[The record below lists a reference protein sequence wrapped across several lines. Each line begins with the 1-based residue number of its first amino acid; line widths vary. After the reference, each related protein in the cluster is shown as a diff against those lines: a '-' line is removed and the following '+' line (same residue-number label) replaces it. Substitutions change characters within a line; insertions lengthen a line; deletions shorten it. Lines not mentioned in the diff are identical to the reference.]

1 MTKIV
6 KALAASGFA
15 VLAVALF
22 GIAMSSSAGTV
33 SAQTP
38 PAAPSAFFGD
48 VSVDGAPVA
57 KGTLIEAVVNGS
69 VCGDGRAGD
78 PGTGGDDNYAIQV
91 RAFDPQGLNGEDC
104 GSTGDT
110 VIFYIGGVSA
120 GKVGGTGVWNSST
133 AQRVNLS
140 YTTPTVAPTT
150 GSATPGT
157 GTPGTGTPGTG
168 AATSTPKAPVTG
180 AGLST
185 GDSGSATWL
194 YVALGLGAVAF
205 GASGVAV
212 ARKNR

>member
-1 MTKIV
+1 MTKVV

-22 GIAMSSSAGTV
+22 GIAMSSSAQTA

-91 RAFDPQGLNGEDC
+91 RAFDPQGVGGEDC

-120 GKVGGTGVWNSST
+120 GMVGGTGVWNSST
-133 AQRVNLS
+133 AQRVDLS

-150 GSATPGT
+150 SGSTTPGA
-157 GTPGTGTPGTG
+157 GT
-168 AATSTPKAPVTG
+168 ATSTPKAPTTG
-180 AGLST
+180 AGLGT
-185 GDSGSATWL
+185 GDSGTATWL

-212 ARKNR
+212 ARKSR

>member
-22 GIAMSSSAGTV
+22 GIAMSTTAGTV

-133 AQRVNLS
+133 AQRVDLS

-150 GSATPGT
+150 ATTPGT
-157 GTPGTGTPGTG
+157 GTPGAGT
-168 AATSTPKAPVTG
+168 ATSTPKAPTTG

-212 ARKNR
+212 ARKSR

>member
-1 MTKIV
+1 MTKVV

-15 VLAVALF
+15 VLAVALL
-22 GIAMSSSAGTV
+22 GIAMSSSAETA

-38 PAAPSAFFGD
+38 PAAPSAFYGD

-69 VCGDGRAGD
+69 VCGDGRTGD

-110 VIFYIGGVSA
+110 VIFYIGGVA
-120 GKVGGTGVWNSST
+120 GGKVGGTGVWNSST

-150 GSATPGT
+150 S
-157 GTPGTGTPGTG
+157 GTPGTGTPGAGT
-168 AATSTPKAPVTG
+168 ATSTPKAPTTG
-180 AGLST
+180 AGLDT

-212 ARKNR
+212 ARKSR